1 MPDLKEILLLHVNSQ
16 LLRLNSG
23 AKQMRMASINDI
35 RLNTTAGI
43 VLSNFI
49 VSLSPNLPL
58 SYALKYEL

>member
-1 MPDLKEILLLHVNSQ
+1 M
-16 LLRLNSG
+16 NSG
-23 AKQMRMASINDI
+23 AKQMMMASINDI
-35 RLNTTAGI
+35 LLNTTVGI